1 MFCMKQV
8 LENGKCVGNPCL
20 DPDVKV
26 VGYRNIIYH
35 EYYSQNAVLFI
46 LPFKPRESMKDT

>member
-35 EYYSQNAVLFI
+35 EYYSQHAVLFI
-46 LPFKPRESMKDT
+46 LPFKPRESIKDT